1 MEILKLNC
9 VSGLSAYSVLLG
21 TVALPAFAA
30 DPALPWSFVNG
41 AAEGYSIQLVSAVPS
56 PGTAVSVGQ
65 TVEFKITVSYKLSI
79 ADKGAIVLVIQ
90 DENNRS
96 LSPGNGQQSR
106 HVARG
111 EGTLAI
117 NASFVVPAGAA
128 EVRLFIPLVPS
139 GLEHTDG
146 ELVLR
151 YPVGYE
157 AKVSSIGYP
166 SVAAALA
173 DLHSRADVKFSES
186 NGWTIAE
193 DKSHFTLW
201 SFAPAGDPAFP
212 SAVKRTAV
220 KGDKGV
226 SMNMNVLCES
236 TQEACDRLVADF
248 EALNRRLQDSFKNK

>member
-9 VSGLSAYSVLLG
+9 VSGSAACSALLW
-21 TVALPAFAA
+21 TLALPAFAA

-41 AAEGYSIQLVSAVPS
+41 AAEGYSIQLVSAEPS
-56 PGTAVSVGQ
+56 PGTAVTVGQ
-65 TVEFKITVSYKLSI
+65 TVEFKVTVSYKLSV

-90 DENNRS
+90 DENNKS
-96 LSPGNGQQSR
+96 LSPGNRQQSR
-106 HVARG
+106 PVARG
-111 EGTLAI
+111 EGTLAL
-117 NASFVVPAGAA
+117 NESFVVPAGSK
-128 EVRLFIPLVPS
+128 EVRLLIPLVPT

-151 YPVGYE
+151 YPVSNQG
-157 AKVSSIGYP
+157 KVSSIGYP

-173 DLHSRADVKFSES
+173 DLHSRADVKFSEA

-201 SFAPAGDPAFP
+201 SFAPAGDPAYP

-220 KGDKGV
+220 KGDEGV
-226 SMNMNVLCES
+226 SMNMNILCES

>member
-1 MEILKLNC
+1 MEIRELNC
-9 VSGLSAYSVLLG
+9 VSGFLAHSSVLWTL
-21 TVALPAFAA
+21 ALPAFAA
-30 DPALPWSFVNG
+30 EPALPWSFVNG
-41 AAEGYSIQLVSAVPS
+41 AAAGYSIQLVSAVPS
-56 PGTAVSVGQ
+56 PGTAVTVGQ
-65 TVEFKITVSYKLSI
+65 AVEFNVTVSYRLSI
-79 ADKGAIVLVIQ
+79 ADTGAIVLVIQ
-90 DENNRS
+90 DENNKS

-106 HVARG
+106 PVARG
-111 EGTLAI
+111 EGTLVI
-117 NASFVVPAGAA
+117 NESFVVPVGVK

-151 YPVGYE
+151 YPVSNEGR
-157 AKVSSIGYP
+157 VSSIGYP

-173 DLHSRADVKFSES
+173 DLHSRTDVKFSES

-201 SFAPAGDPAFP
+201 SFAPAGDPAYP

-248 EALNRRLQDSFKNK
+248 EALNRRLQDSFKHK

>member
-1 MEILKLNC
+1 MEILKFHC
-9 VSGLSAYSVLLG
+9 VGGFSACSALLSTL
-21 TVALPAFAA
+21 ALPAFAA
-30 DPALPWSFVNG
+30 DTALPWSFVNG
-41 AAEGYSIQLVSAVPS
+41 TAVGYSIQLLSAEPS
-56 PGTAVSVGQ
+56 PGTAVTVGQ
-65 TVEFKITVSYKLSI
+65 TVEFKATVSYKLSI

-90 DENNRS
+90 NENGKS
-96 LSPGNGQQSR
+96 LSPGNRQQNR
-106 HVARG
+106 PVARG

-117 NASFVVPAGAA
+117 SESFVVPAGVK
-128 EVRLFIPLVPS
+128 EVRLFIPLVPG
-139 GLEHTDG
+139 GLEHSEG

-151 YPVGYE
+151 YPVSNEGR
-157 AKVSSIGYP
+157 VSSIGYP

-173 DLHSRADVKFSES
+173 DLHSRTDVKFSES

-201 SFAPAGDPAFP
+201 SFAPAGDPAYP

-220 KGDKGV
+220 KGDQGV

>member
-1 MEILKLNC
+1 MEILKFNC
-9 VSGLSAYSVLLG
+9 VSGFSAYSALLS
-21 TVALPAFAA
+21 TLALPALAA

-41 AAEGYSIQLVSAVPS
+41 AAAGYSIQLLSAEPS
-56 PGTAVSVGQ
+56 PGTAVTVGQ
-65 TVEFKITVSYKLSI
+65 TVEFKVSVSYKLSI

-90 DENNRS
+90 NENNES
-96 LSPGNGQQSR
+96 LSPGNRQQSR
-106 HVARG
+106 PVARG
-111 EGTLAI
+111 EGTLVI
-117 NASFVVPAGAA
+117 NQSFVVPAGVS

-151 YPVGYE
+151 YPVSNEGR
-157 AKVSSIGYP
+157 ASSIGYP

-173 DLHSRADVKFSES
+173 DLHSRIDVKFSES

-201 SFAPAGDPAFP
+201 SFAPAGDPAYP

-248 EALNRRLQDSFKNK
+248 EALNRRLQDSFKSK